1 MEVGNAVDVSGTF
14 KLVKFSYIAYTVNP
28 TQTSL
33 GQKKK
38 KDLCTQ
44 EVQEMDLD
52 LSGIPG
58 SRIQMTSSRFSFLL
72 GLAGCTTLFE
82 RSRSDIPEVVEKEV
96 HPSHQD

>member
-38 KDLCTQ
+38 KKRF
-44 EVQEMDLD
+44 MY
-52 LSGIPG
+52 PG
-58 SRIQMTSSRFSFLL
+58 SPRNGSRSVWYTRIQDTNDLIKIQFSS
-72 GLAGCTTLFE
+72 G
-82 RSRSDIPEVVEKEV
+82 
-96 HPSHQD
+96 PSGMYYSV